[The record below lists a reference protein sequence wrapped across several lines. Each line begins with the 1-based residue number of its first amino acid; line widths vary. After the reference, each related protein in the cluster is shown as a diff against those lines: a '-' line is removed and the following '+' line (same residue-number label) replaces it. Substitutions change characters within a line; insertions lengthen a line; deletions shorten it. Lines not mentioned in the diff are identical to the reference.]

1 MYSLPFLLQIY
12 AEAIFLSKI
21 MSYNIRVFK
30 GAFKYAAENGSVS
43 FAKRF
48 CTSERLRG
56 KPQRDGLLAAFFSDC
71 GRDSSELGQLI
82 RSEFWTI
89 LVRGNRS

>member
-43 FAKRF
+43 IA
-48 CTSERLRG
+48 G
-56 KPQRDGLLAAFFSDC
+56 
-71 GRDSSELGQLI
+71 GR
-82 RSEFWTI
+82 R
-89 LVRGNRS
+89 